1 MIINFIPQAG
11 GAMQKTIITLVV
23 IASCAV
29 AGCSSKAGTAG
40 LGAIGGA
47 AAGGGA
53 YEYRLHREMQRIE
66 DDYKAKKIDQKE
78 YEIRKDEIQRM
89 QLIK

>member
-1 MIINFIPQAG
+1 MKKLTIVAIAIISC
-11 GAMQKTIITLVV
+11 TL
-23 IASCAV
+23 

-40 LGAIGGA
+40 VGVLGGA

-53 YEYRLHREMQRIE
+53 YEYRLHQEMQRIE
-66 DDYKAKKIDQKE
+66 DDYNAKKIDQKE
-78 YEIRKDEIQRM
+78 YEIRKDEVQRM